1 MNKLKNHTTYLIGPM
16 DDVAD
21 RGKVWRNL
29 ITPELQKFN
38 LEILNPCDK
47 PPDAGVDE
55 SEDTYAELKRLKETG
70 QYHLIR
76 EKYADI
82 RSFDLRCCDRAD
94 FGIAYINMDV
104 HMCGSYEEITT
115 MNRSKKP
122 VLVFAK
128 GGRTRIPNW
137 IYWMLPHQ
145 HLFDDM
151 KSLLDYLGV
160 IDETG
165 MDITR
170 RWKLWA
176 RQYSA

>member
-1 MNKLKNHTTYLIGPM
+1 MNKLKNSTCYLIGPM

-21 RGKVWRNL
+21 RGKIWRDL
-29 ITPELQKFN
+29 ITPPLLAYNIEV
-38 LEILNPCDK
+38 LNPVLK

-55 SEDTYAELKRLKETG
+55 NPDTYAEIKRLKETG

-76 EKYADI
+76 EKYSDI

-128 GGRTRIPNW
+128 NGRNRIPNW
-137 IYWMLPHQ
+137 IYWMLPYQ

-151 KSLLDYLGV
+151 KSLLDYLAIIDRDGK
-160 IDETG
+160 DETK
-165 MDITR
+165 

-176 RQYSA
+176 RHYS